1 MPQGAMGIP
10 RLLDFDLVLGIHTTE
25 MSVFGGGAGRW
36 WGWGWMN
43 STTIQ
48 SRCSWIECYWNMHI
62 HCILFASNGPPIPSK
77 IHIDQYQKL
86 FVCLLDL
93 IIYVP
98 STIFQLWVDGSSCN
112 VLAQGHNAVTPVRI
126 EPAAPLFR
134 VKHSRYH
141 WATALPYN

>member
-1 MPQGAMGIP
+1 MGIP
-10 RLLDFDLVLGIHTTE
+10 RLLDFDLVLGTHTAE
-25 MSVFGGGAGRW
+25 MSVFGGGAGR
-36 WGWGWMN
+36 GWVGLGELYHN
-43 STTIQ
+43 SVC
-48 SRCSWIECYWNMHI
+48 SRIECYWNMHI
-62 HCILFASNGPPIPSK
+62 YCILFASNGPPIPNI

-98 STIFQLWVDGSSCN
+98 STIFHLWRDGSSCN

-141 WATALPYN
+141 